1 MIVCH
6 CRALNDRAIR
16 SVIEQAVVDDQGVLD
31 LDRLAAECGAGAR
44 CGGCQP
50 MLVELLQQARRAS
63 VAA

>member
-16 SVIEQAVVDDQGVLD
+16 SVIEQGVLD
-31 LDRLAAECGAGAR
+31 LDRLAEACGAGAR
-44 CGGCQP
+44 CGGCHP
-50 MLVELLQQARRAS
+50 MLVELLQQAQRTS

>member
-16 SVIEQAVVDDQGVLD
+16 RVIESGALD
-31 LDRLAAECGAGAR
+31 LDALAVECGAGAR
-44 CGGCQP
+44 CGGCEP
-50 MLVELLQQARRAS
+50 MLVELLRQATDAT

>member
-16 SVIEQAVVDDQGVLD
+16 SVIEQGVLD

-50 MLVELLQQARRAS
+50 MLVELLQQARRTS

>member
-16 SVIEQAVVDDQGVLD
+16 SVIEQGVLD
-31 LDRLAAECGAGAR
+31 LDRLAETCGAGAR

-50 MLVELLQQARRAS
+50 LLVELLQQARRAT